1 MDESDAENKMNFI
14 RYSKPMREAMI
25 RKPNTPIIILL
36 LLALYTP
43 VHSQTLQLSIDSCYS
58 LATQN
63 YPLIKKQDLIA
74 KSSRY
79 SMENASKVYLPQL
92 TINGQATYQS
102 QTISFSDALPSMPGV
117 HFPDIDKDQYRIQ
130 AELNQAIYDG
140 GITKH
145 QKALIRANEQI
156 QQQSLEVNLYTLKD
170 RVTQIYFSILL
181 FDEQLKQNE
190 IRKTDLQG
198 ALDKAGAAYK
208 NGTGFRSN
216 MDELKAA
223 IINIDMTAITFRAN
237 RKAFMDMLALLT
249 GRAVDESTVLILP
262 EQLSVTPGIS
272 RPELKYFDLQ
282 NKSFDI
288 QEQQL
293 RSAYTPKLSAFAQGA
308 YGRPTL
314 NIIENKFGAW
324 WMAGLR
330 VNWSLGSLYSLKNNK
345 NLLHINRQNLAID
358 KETFLFNT
366 RITLSQQNADIKK
379 YNDLLEQDD
388 AIVELLAA
396 VVQSAKAQL
405 DNGVIT
411 VHEYIA
417 KLNEENLARQLRIVH
432 NIQLLQAQYNFKNTS
447 GN

>member
-1 MDESDAENKMNFI
+1 MIITLNKAIGVLF
-14 RYSKPMREAMI
+14 
-25 RKPNTPIIILL
+25 
-36 LLALYTP
+36 LLAPLMHLHAQTP
-43 VHSQTLQLSIDSCYS
+43 QLTIDTCYS
-58 LATQN
+58 MAKQN

-74 KSSRY
+74 KSSQY
-79 SMENASKVYLPQL
+79 SLENASKFYLPQL
-92 TINGQATYQS
+92 TVNGQATYQS
-102 QTISFSDALPSMPGV
+102 QTISFSDALPSIPGIS
-117 HFPDIDKDQYRIQ
+117 FPTIYKDQYKIQ

-140 GITKH
+140 GVTKH

-156 QQQSLEVNLYTLKD
+156 QQQSLEVNLNTLKD
-170 RVTQIYFSILL
+170 RVTQIYFSVLL
-181 FDEQLKQNE
+181 MNEQLKQNE

-198 ALDKAGAAYK
+198 ALDKANAAFV

-216 MDELKAA
+216 VDELKAA

-237 RKAFMDMLALLT
+237 RNAFMDMLALLI
-249 GRAVDESTVLILP
+249 GQPVDESTILVLP
-262 EQLSVTPGIS
+262 EPLPITPGIS

-282 NKSFDI
+282 KKSFDI
-288 QEQQL
+288 QENQL
-293 RSAYTPKLSAFAQGA
+293 RSAYTPKLIAFVQGA

-314 NIIENKFGAW
+314 NIIENKFGPW
-324 WMAGLR
+324 WIAGMRL
-330 VNWSLGSLYSLKNNK
+330 NWSVGSLYSLKNNK
-345 NLLHINRQNLAID
+345 HLLEINRQNLDID

-366 RITLSQQNADIKK
+366 HLKLNQQNADIKK
-379 YNDLLEQDD
+379 YSDLLEQDN
-388 AIVELLAA
+388 AVVELLTA

-417 KLNEENLARQLRIVH
+417 KLNEENLAKQARIVH

>member
-1 MDESDAENKMNFI
+1 
-14 RYSKPMREAMI
+14 MI
-25 RKPNTPIIILL
+25 RKPNTLISILL
-36 LLALYTP
+36 LLAPYAP

-58 LATQN
+58 MARQN

-79 SMENASKVYLPQL
+79 SIENASKFYLPQL
-92 TINGQATYQS
+92 TVNGQATYQS
-102 QTISFSDALPSMPGV
+102 QTISFSDALPSIPGIS
-117 HFPDIDKDQYRIQ
+117 FPTIDKDQYKIQ
-130 AELNQAIYDG
+130 AELSQAIYDG
-140 GITKH
+140 GVTKH
-145 QKALIRANEQI
+145 QRALIRANEQI
-156 QQQSLEVNLYTLKD
+156 QQQSLEVSLNTLKD
-170 RVTQIYFSILL
+170 RVTQIYFSMLL
-181 FDEQLKQNE
+181 MNEQLKQNE

-198 ALDKAGAAYK
+198 ALDKANAAFV

-216 MDELKAA
+216 VDELKAA

-237 RKAFMDMLALLT
+237 RKAFMDMLALLI
-249 GRAVDESTVLILP
+249 GQPVDESTILVLP
-262 EQLSVTPGIS
+262 EQLPVTPGIS

-282 NKSFDI
+282 KKSFDI
-288 QEQQL
+288 QEKEL
-293 RSAYTPKLSAFAQGA
+293 KAAFTPRLSAFAQAA

-324 WMAGLR
+324 WIAGLR
-330 VNWSLGSLYSLKNNK
+330 VNWSLGSLYTIKNNK
-345 NLLHINRQNLAID
+345 SLLHINRQYLDID

-366 RITLSQQNADIKK
+366 RLTMKQENAEIKK
-379 YNDLLEQDD
+379 YSDLLEQDNS
-388 AIVELLAA
+388 IIELRAA
-396 VVQSAKAQL
+396 VAQSAKAQL

-432 NIQLLQAQYNFKNTS
+432 RIQLLQAQYNFKNTS

>member
-1 MDESDAENKMNFI
+1 MIITLNKAIGVLFLL
-14 RYSKPMREAMI
+14 
-25 RKPNTPIIILL
+25 TPLTHL
-36 LLALYTP
+36 HA
-43 VHSQTLQLSIDSCYS
+43 QTKQLTIDSCYS
-58 LATQN
+58 MAKEN

-74 KSSRY
+74 KSSQY
-79 SMENASKVYLPQL
+79 SLENASKFYLPQL
-92 TINGQATYQS
+92 TVNGQATYQS
-102 QTISFSDALPSMPGV
+102 QTISFSDALPSIPGIS
-117 HFPDIDKDQYRIQ
+117 FPTIDKDQYKIQ
-130 AELNQAIYDG
+130 AELSQSIYDG
-140 GITKH
+140 GVTKH

-156 QQQSLEVNLYTLKD
+156 QQQSLEVNLNTLKD
-170 RVTQIYFSILL
+170 RVTQIYFSVLL
-181 FDEQLKQNE
+181 MNEQLKQNE

-198 ALDKAGAAYK
+198 ALNKANAAFI

-216 MDELKAA
+216 VDELKAA

-237 RKAFMDMLALLT
+237 RNAFMDMLALLI
-249 GRAVDESTVLILP
+249 GRPVDESTILVLP
-262 EQLSVTPGIS
+262 EPLPVTPGIS

-282 NKSFDI
+282 KKSFDI

-293 RSAYTPKLSAFAQGA
+293 RSAYTPKLSAFVQGA

-314 NIIENKFGAW
+314 NIIENKFGPW
-324 WMAGLR
+324 WIAGIRL
-330 VNWSLGSLYSLKNNK
+330 NWSAGSLYSLKNNRH
-345 NLLHINRQNLAID
+345 LLEINRQNVDTD

-366 RITLSQQNADIKK
+366 RLTLSQQNADIKK
-379 YNDLLEQDD
+379 YSDLLEQDN
-388 AIVELLAA
+388 AVAELLTA

-417 KLNEENLARQLRIVH
+417 KLNEENLAKQARIVH

>member
-1 MDESDAENKMNFI
+1 MDESDAENKMNFT
-14 RYSKPMREAMI
+14 RYAKQMREAMI
-25 RKPNTPIIILL
+25 RKPNTLTIILL

-43 VHSQTLQLSIDSCYS
+43 VHSQTLRLSIDSCYS

-63 YPLIKKQDLIA
+63 YPLIKKHDLIS

-79 SMENASKVYLPQL
+79 SLENASTFYLPQL
-92 TINGQATYQS
+92 IVNGQATYQS
-102 QTISFSDALPSMPGV
+102 QTISFSDALPSIPGV
-117 HFPDIDKDQYRIQ
+117 HFPVIDKDQYKIQ

-140 GITKH
+140 GATKH

-181 FDEQLKQNE
+181 FDEQLQQNE
-190 IRKTDLQG
+190 IRKSDLQG

-237 RKAFMDMLALLT
+237 RKAFIDMLALLI
-249 GRAVDESTVLILP
+249 GRTVDESTVLVLP

-272 RPELKYFDLQ
+272 RPELTYFDLQ
-282 NKSFDI
+282 KKSFDI

-293 RSAYTPKLSAFAQGA
+293 RSAYTPRLSAFAQGA

-345 NLLHINRQNLAID
+345 NLLHINRENLAID

-379 YNDLLEQDD
+379 YHDLLEQDD
-388 AIVELLAA
+388 AIVELLTA

-417 KLNEENLARQLRIVH
+417 KLNEENIARQLRIVH
-432 NIQLLQAQYNFKNTS
+432 HIQLLQAQYNFKNTS